1 MVATLI
7 ILLVIVI
14 FLAFFV
20 GKNLGNLCTFWLF
33 KTFENLPVAV
43 LVLIAFG
50 AGIVCSIL
58 FVIAAKIRSASTAD
72 LNAQI
77 EDQKEKL
84 AKKSA
89 KIMKQNEKSN
99 EKLEK
104 IKKKELKKRKQNDEP
119 ENAHSVSEIN
129 ADNKQ

>member
-1 MVATLI
+1 MVATLV
-7 ILLVIVI
+7 ILLILVV

-20 GKNLGNLCTFWLF
+20 GKNLGHVCTFWLF

-58 FVIAAKIRSASTAD
+58 FVLVAKIRAASTAD

-77 EDQKEKL
+77 ENQKMKLSKKAMKEEKRRRKEKNV
-84 AKKSA
+84 SVV
-89 KIMKQNEKSN
+89 
-99 EKLEK
+99 
-104 IKKKELKKRKQNDEP
+104 P
-119 ENAHSVSEIN
+119 ENN
-129 ADNKQ
+129 ADNKA

>member
-7 ILLVIVI
+7 ILLLFVI

-33 KTFENLPVAV
+33 KTFENIPVAV

-58 FVIAAKIRSASTAD
+58 FVLIAKIRAASTAD

-77 EDQKEKL
+77 ENQKIKL
-84 AKKSA
+84 AKKNS
-89 KIMKQNEKSN
+89 
-99 EKLEK
+99 KLEK
-104 IKKKELKKRKQNDEP
+104 QAEKVQSKLKRKEKNVSVAQ
-119 ENAHSVSEIN
+119 ENN
-129 ADNKQ
+129 ADNKE